1 MEPVAAALA
10 QLAEA
15 QAVCNF
21 LTGLCAK
28 ELEALSDSASHAT
41 SPAWASAGIAA
52 VVRLCHDPASA
63 ASAAATLAN
72 LSWADDAN
80 GDRIR
85 EAGAIPQLVALLSG
99 GPESDAG
106 TKAALVLGYLASNV
120 SLGLAHI
127 VTITEAGAI
136 PLLVALLTGGPESD
150 AATNAALALGYLAS
164 SGANTVAITEAGAIP
179 LLVALLSGGP
189 ESDAATNAAFALGHL
204 AESGAN
210 TVAITE
216 AGALALLVALL
227 SGGPDSEA
235 AEHAAGVLRNLTL
248 NDNATS
254 TAITN
259 AGAIPPL
266 VALLSG
272 GSEPRAADAAAG
284 ALHNLACYTNSKA
297 VLLEMART
305 QTDCSS
311 WQSLCVT
318 LHEFASARLQ
328 AAEAERQKRLLR
340 LWEINGDA
348 ERQARRES
356 FGLGSLELPDEFV
369 CPITMDKMR
378 GVSPPPSP
386 PAPLAHPGFPATPA
400 PLAPQ
405 TRSLRLTATH
415 TSGPPS
421 SRCSATA
428 TA

>member
-189 ESDAATNAAFALGHL
+189 
-204 AESGAN
+204 
-210 TVAITE
+210 
-216 AGALALLVALL
+216 
-227 SGGPDSEA
+227 DSEA

-328 AAEAERQKRLLR
+328 GAEAERQKRLLR
-340 LWEINGDA
+340 LQEINGVRRGA
-348 ERQARRES
+348 AGAARVVWA
-356 FGLGSLELPDEFV
+356 GL
-369 CPITMDKMR
+369 T
-378 GVSPPPSP
+378 
-386 PAPLAHPGFPATPA
+386 
-400 PLAPQ
+400 
-405 TRSLRLTATH
+405 
-415 TSGPPS
+415 
-421 SRCSATA
+421 
-428 TA
+428 